1 MFMDIHTG
9 TEGIWTPWGHTM
21 SLAEV
26 PDSDILAWD
35 RWFAAMNQ
43 KAITGASVQVGGG
56 AGSFGEL
63 TPGSVESTFYAPSEI
78 NAKYSMTAETYSPT
92 GEVLEWVCPT
102 MRAFKADCTTSG
114 CGCTNCRDTS
124 GVVINCETCNCSVAA
139 AGGRSVATGWK
150 PLRRDA
156 KAEVAA
162 STGYKTNPRDPFL
175 NRYYQNVNCSSC
187 PVLKKFNPITP
198 AAYRESLSRW
208 LVTLMLGIE
217 YVANNP

>member
-1 MFMDIHTG
+1 MSLSCSAVNAQSYQSLAFTKHTPSLYRSEYQTYTVYQAAKTQWKPTMFMDIRTG

-43 KAITGASVQVGGG
+43 KAITGAIVQVGGG

-92 GEVLEWVCPT
+92 GEGERVEGIDV
-102 MRAFKADCTTSG
+102 RA
-114 CGCTNCRDTS
+114 
-124 GVVINCETCNCSVAA
+124 CEL
-139 AGGRSVATGWK
+139 AGS
-150 PLRRDA
+150 
-156 KAEVAA
+156 
-162 STGYKTNPRDPFL
+162 
-175 NRYYQNVNCSSC
+175 
-187 PVLKKFNPITP
+187 
-198 AAYRESLSRW
+198 
-208 LVTLMLGIE
+208 
-217 YVANNP
+217 